1 MTLFYV
7 LIAARL
13 DALMGTDYLRDA
25 VCIGFIA
32 NEALS
37 IIENAGLMG
46 LPLQERLKKSIDVL
60 KAKTDSSIEL
70 DRGEIPQQS
79 HHNKK
84 KEGKDTMK
92 INTDYLSNKN
102 SYEGQTPRYIV
113 IHNTDNDNPG
123 ADARAHAK
131 AQHDGNFDGMSA
143 HVYVDDKEAYQAL
156 PFSRGAWHVG
166 VDYGGKLFGTV
177 NNRNSIGIE
186 MCVQKGYDYEK
197 AFQNTAEVCRQ
208 IMKKL
213 SIPKERVVQHY
224 DVCAKDCP
232 SAIRARGD
240 WERFKNMIRG
250 ENTGEEEPREQKAGL
265 TEEVTVRFPEI
276 SRGCTGVAVRMLQAM
291 LGVSVDGIFGE
302 ETEASFCVFQKN
314 TGQAQDGICGKNG
327 WKAAV
332 EHMKANTFKQ
342 KK

>member
-1 MTLFYV
+1 
-7 LIAARL
+7 
-13 DALMGTDYLRDA
+13 
-25 VCIGFIA
+25 
-32 NEALS
+32 
-37 IIENAGLMG
+37 
-46 LPLQERLKKSIDVL
+46 
-60 KAKTDSSIEL
+60 
-70 DRGEIPQQS
+70 
-79 HHNKK
+79 
-84 KEGKDTMK
+84 MK

-131 AQHDGNFDGMSA
+131 AQHNGNFDGMSA

-177 NNRNSIGIE
+177 NNRNSVGIE

-197 AFQNTAEVCRQ
+197 AFRNTAEVCRQ
-208 IMKKL
+208 IMKEL
-213 SIPKERVVQHY
+213 SIPVERVVQHY

-240 WERFKNMIRG
+240 WERFKNMIGG

-265 TEEVTVRFPEI
+265 TEEVAVRFPEI

-302 ETEASFCVFQKN
+302 ETEASFRMFQKN